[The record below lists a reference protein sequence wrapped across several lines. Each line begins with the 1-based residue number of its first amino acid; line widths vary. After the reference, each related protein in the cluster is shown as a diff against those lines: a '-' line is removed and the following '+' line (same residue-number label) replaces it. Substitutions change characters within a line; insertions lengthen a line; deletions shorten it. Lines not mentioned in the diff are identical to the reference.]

1 MKRILSLLLSL
12 VMAMG
17 TFTCFAA
24 TASAATKTVDIT
36 IKGTEYN
43 SIVDDAVAGI
53 NEDRAMDGNST
64 LKIDKKLTAV
74 ANKRAKEAM
83 LYYDL
88 LTLPNGATIKKYIPD
103 YTGSTYAIYGVIMT
117 KKPTK
122 DTLESGLHAL
132 VNDNSFKYGKSIG
145 IGVFGAKGY
154 DNEYVYTVYVIAS
167 GKDST
172 DVQKEFKDKS
182 TSTKI
187 PVSTDKIEI
196 FLDTTKTDNK
206 HGRIKYA
213 TVAYFEKGV
222 IMFYNVSNQFTVTSS
237 NNKALKEKGGWLYIK
252 GNGKYKLYAQSKNT
266 KSYKV
271 TVLSDKIS
279 SVNTKKHTVKAKS
292 TKKKA
297 VKVTWKQIYKDITA
311 YEVQYSTSNKFS
323 KKATKTVVVK
333 GKGNTSKT
341 ISKLKSKKTYYV
353 RVRAYTDQTNNEKL
367 YTPWSKTV
375 KVKVK

>member
-43 SIVDDAVAGI
+43 SIVDDAVASI
-53 NEDRAMDGNST
+53 NEDRAMDGNSI

-122 DTLESGLHAL
+122 DTLESKLHAL
-132 VNDNSFKYGKSIG
+132 VNDNSFRYGKSVG
-145 IGVFGAKGY
+145 IGVFGTKGY

-172 DVQKEFKDKS
+172 DVQKEFKDKN

-222 IMFYNVSNQFTVTSS
+222 IMFYNVSNQFTVSSS

-375 KVKVK
+375 KVKVR

>member
-83 LYYDL
+83 LYYDI

-122 DTLESGLHAL
+122 ATLESGLHTL
-132 VNDNSFKYGKSIG
+132 VNDNSFKYGKSVG

-172 DVQKEFKDKS
+172 DVQKEFKDKN

-196 FLDTTKTDNK
+196 FLDSTKTDNK

-222 IMFYNVSNQFTVTSS
+222 ILFYNVSDQFTVTSS

-279 SVNTKKHTVKAKS
+279 SVKTKKHTVKAKS

>member
-1 MKRILSLLLSL
+1 MKRIISLLLSL

-43 SIVDDAVAGI
+43 SIVDDAIASI

-122 DTLESGLHAL
+122 DTLESKLHAL
-132 VNDNSFKYGKSIG
+132 VNDNSFKYGKSVG
-145 IGVFGAKGY
+145 IGVFGTKGY

-172 DVQKEFKDKS
+172 DVQKEFKDKN

-206 HGRIKYA
+206 HGRIKYT

-222 IMFYNVSNQFTVTSS
+222 IMFYNVSNQFTVSSS

>member
-12 VMAMG
+12 VMAMV

-43 SIVDDAVAGI
+43 SIVDDALASI

-83 LYYDL
+83 LYHDL

-122 DTLESGLHAL
+122 ATLESKLHAL
-132 VNDNSFKYGKSIG
+132 VNDNSFKYGKSVG

-222 IMFYNVSNQFTVTSS
+222 IMFYNVSDQFTVTSS

-279 SVNTKKHTVKAKS
+279 NVNTKKHTVKAKS

-297 VKVTWKQIYKDITA
+297 VKVTWKQIYKDVTA

-323 KKATKTVVVK
+323 KKTTKTVVVK

>member
-17 TFTCFAA
+17 TFTSFAA

-43 SIVDDAVAGI
+43 SIVDDTVASI

-122 DTLESGLHAL
+122 DTLESELHAL
-132 VNDNSFKYGKSIG
+132 VNDNSFKYGKSVG

-172 DVQKEFKDKS
+172 DVQKEFKDKN

-196 FLDTTKTDNK
+196 FLDSTKTDNK

-222 IMFYNVSNQFTVTSS
+222 IMFYNVSDQFTVTSS
-237 NNKALKEKGGWLYIK
+237 NNKVLKEKGGWLYIK

-323 KKATKTVVVK
+323 KKTTKTVVVK

>member
-12 VMAMG
+12 VMAIG

-43 SIVDDAVAGI
+43 SIVDDAVASI

-83 LYYDL
+83 LYHDL

-122 DTLESGLHAL
+122 DTLESKLHAL
-132 VNDNSFKYGKSIG
+132 VNDNSFKYGKSVG
-145 IGVFGAKGY
+145 IGVFGTKGY

-172 DVQKEFKDKS
+172 DVQKEFKDKN

-222 IMFYNVSNQFTVTSS
+222 IMFYNVSNQFTVSSS

>member
-17 TFTCFAA
+17 TFTCFAV

-43 SIVDDAVAGI
+43 SIVDDAVASI

-83 LYYDL
+83 LYHDL
-88 LTLPNGATIKKYIPD
+88 LTLPNVATIKKYIPD

-122 DTLESGLHAL
+122 DTLESKLHAL
-132 VNDNSFKYGKSIG
+132 VNDNSFKYGKSVG
-145 IGVFGAKGY
+145 IGVFGTKGY

-222 IMFYNVSNQFTVTSS
+222 IMFYNVSNQFTVSSS

-292 TKKKA
+292 TKKKT

-333 GKGNTSKT
+333 GKGSTSKT

>member
-17 TFTCFAA
+17 TFACFAV

-43 SIVDDAVAGI
+43 SIVDDALASI

-83 LYYDL
+83 LYHDL

-122 DTLESGLHAL
+122 DTLESKLHAL
-132 VNDNSFKYGKSIG
+132 VNDNSFRYGKSVG
-145 IGVFGAKGY
+145 IGVFGTKGY

-172 DVQKEFKDKS
+172 DVQKEFKDKN

-222 IMFYNVSNQFTVTSS
+222 IMFYNVSNQFTVSSS

>member
-43 SIVDDAVAGI
+43 SIVYDALASI

-83 LYYDL
+83 LYHDL
-88 LTLPNGATIKKYIPD
+88 LTLPNGSTIKKYIPD

-122 DTLESGLHAL
+122 ATLESKLHAL
-132 VNDNSFKYGKSIG
+132 VNDNSFKYGKSVG
-145 IGVFGAKGY
+145 IGVFGTKGY

-222 IMFYNVSNQFTVTSS
+222 IMFYNVSDQFTVTSS

-279 SVNTKKHTVKAKS
+279 NVNTKKHTVKAKS

-297 VKVTWKQIYKDITA
+297 VKVTWKQIYKDVTA

-323 KKATKTVVVK
+323 KKTTKTVVVK

>member
-1 MKRILSLLLSL
+1 MKRILSLMLSL

-83 LYYDL
+83 LYYDI

-122 DTLESGLHAL
+122 ATLESGLHAL
-132 VNDNSFKYGKSIG
+132 VNDNSFKYGKSVG

-172 DVQKEFKDKS
+172 DVQKEFKDKN

-222 IMFYNVSNQFTVTSS
+222 ILFYNVSDQFTVTSS

-279 SVNTKKHTVKAKS
+279 NVNTKKHTVKAKS
-292 TKKKA
+292 TKKKS

-323 KKATKTVVVK
+323 KKTTKTVVVK

-341 ISKLKSKKTYYV
+341 ISKLKSKKTYYI

>member
-43 SIVDDAVAGI
+43 YIVDDAVAGI

-132 VNDNSFKYGKSIG
+132 VNDNSFKYGKSVG

-172 DVQKEFKDKS
+172 DVQKEFKDKN

-206 HGRIKYA
+206 HGRIKYT

-222 IMFYNVSNQFTVTSS
+222 IMFYNVSNQFTVSSS

-297 VKVTWKQIYKDITA
+297 VKVTWKQIYKDVTA

-323 KKATKTVVVK
+323 KKTTKTVVVK

-367 YTPWSKTV
+367 YTTWSKTV

>member
-12 VMAMG
+12 VIAMG
-17 TFTCFAA
+17 TFTCFAV

-43 SIVDDAVAGI
+43 SIVDDALASI

-83 LYYDL
+83 LYHDL

-122 DTLESGLHAL
+122 DTLESKLHAL
-132 VNDNSFKYGKSIG
+132 VNDNSFKYGKSVG
-145 IGVFGAKGY
+145 IGVFGTKGY

-172 DVQKEFKDKS
+172 DVQKEFKDKN

-222 IMFYNVSNQFTVTSS
+222 IMFYNVSNQFTVSSS

>member
-122 DTLESGLHAL
+122 ATLESELHAL
-132 VNDNSFKYGKSIG
+132 VNDNSFRYGKSVG
-145 IGVFGAKGY
+145 IGVFGTKGY

-172 DVQKEFKDKS
+172 DVQKEFKDKN
-182 TSTKI
+182 TSAKI

-213 TVAYFEKGV
+213 TVAYFDKGV
-222 IMFYNVSNQFTVTSS
+222 KMFYNVSDQFTVTSS

-279 SVNTKKHTVKAKS
+279 NVNTKKHTVKAKS

-323 KKATKTVVVK
+323 KKTTKTVVVK

-367 YTPWSKTV
+367 YTTWSKTV

>member
-1 MKRILSLLLSL
+1 MKRFLSLLLSL
-12 VMAMG
+12 VMAIG

-43 SIVDDAVAGI
+43 SIVDDTVASI
-53 NEDRAMDGNST
+53 NEDRAMDGNSN

-103 YTGSTYAIYGVIMT
+103 YTGSTYAIFGVIMT

-122 DTLESGLHAL
+122 DTLESELHAL
-132 VNDNSFKYGKSIG
+132 VNDNSFKYGKSVG

-172 DVQKEFKDKS
+172 DVQKEFKDKN

-187 PVSTDKIEI
+187 PVSTDRIEI
-196 FLDTTKTDNK
+196 FLDSTKTDNK

-222 IMFYNVSNQFTVTSS
+222 IMFYNVSDQFTVTSS
-237 NNKALKEKGGWLYIK
+237 NNKALKEKSGWLYIK

-266 KSYKV
+266 KSYKI

-323 KKATKTVVVK
+323 KKTTKTVVVK

>member
-43 SIVDDAVAGI
+43 SIVDDAVASI

-83 LYYDL
+83 LYHDL

-122 DTLESGLHAL
+122 DTLESKLHAL
-132 VNDNSFKYGKSIG
+132 VNDNSFKYGKSVG
-145 IGVFGAKGY
+145 IGVFGTKGY

-172 DVQKEFKDKS
+172 DVQKEFKDKN

-222 IMFYNVSNQFTVTSS
+222 IMFYNVSNQFTVSSS

-367 YTPWSKTV
+367 YTP
-375 KVKVK
+375 

>member
-12 VMAMG
+12 VMTMG

-43 SIVDDAVAGI
+43 SIVDDAIASI

-83 LYYDL
+83 LYHDL

-122 DTLESGLHAL
+122 ATLESELHAL
-132 VNDNSFKYGKSIG
+132 VNDKSFKYAKSVGIG
-145 IGVFGAKGY
+145 IFGTKGY

-172 DVQKEFKDKS
+172 DVQKEFKDKN

-279 SVNTKKHTVKAKS
+279 NVNTKKHTVKAKS

-297 VKVTWKQIYKDITA
+297 VKVTWKQIYKDVTA

-323 KKATKTVVVK
+323 KKTTKTVVVK

-367 YTPWSKTV
+367 YTTWSKTV

>member
-1 MKRILSLLLSL
+1 MKRIISLLLSL

-43 SIVDDAVAGI
+43 SIVDDAVASI

-122 DTLESGLHAL
+122 DTLESKLHAL
-132 VNDNSFKYGKSIG
+132 VNDNSFKYGKSVG
-145 IGVFGAKGY
+145 IGVFGTKGY

-222 IMFYNVSNQFTVTSS
+222 IMFYNVSNQFTVSSS

>member
-122 DTLESGLHAL
+122 ATLESELHAL
-132 VNDNSFKYGKSIG
+132 VNDKSFKYAKSVG

-222 IMFYNVSNQFTVTSS
+222 IMFYNVSNQFTVSSS

-279 SVNTKKHTVKAKS
+279 SVKTKKHTVKAKS

>member
-17 TFTCFAA
+17 TFACFAA

-43 SIVDDAVAGI
+43 SIVDDAVASI

-83 LYYDL
+83 LYHDL

-122 DTLESGLHAL
+122 DTLESKLHAL
-132 VNDNSFKYGKSIG
+132 VNDNSFKYGKSVG
-145 IGVFGAKGY
+145 IGVFGTKGY

-172 DVQKEFKDKS
+172 DVQKEFKDKN

-222 IMFYNVSNQFTVTSS
+222 IMFYNVSNQFTVSSS

>member
-1 MKRILSLLLSL
+1 M
-12 VMAMG
+12 
-17 TFTCFAA
+17 
-24 TASAATKTVDIT
+24 
-36 IKGTEYN
+36 
-43 SIVDDAVAGI
+43 
-53 NEDRAMDGNST
+53 
-64 LKIDKKLTAV
+64 
-74 ANKRAKEAM
+74 
-83 LYYDL
+83 
-88 LTLPNGATIKKYIPD
+88 
-103 YTGSTYAIYGVIMT
+103 
-117 KKPTK
+117 
-122 DTLESGLHAL
+122 
-132 VNDNSFKYGKSIG
+132 
-145 IGVFGAKGY
+145 
-154 DNEYVYTVYVIAS
+154 
-167 GKDST
+167 
-172 DVQKEFKDKS
+172 
-182 TSTKI
+182 
-187 PVSTDKIEI
+187 
-196 FLDTTKTDNK
+196 DTTKTDNK

-222 IMFYNVSNQFTVTSS
+222 IMFYNVSNQFTVSSS

-323 KKATKTVVVK
+323 KKATKAVVVK

>member
-12 VMAMG
+12 VMAIG

-43 SIVDDAVAGI
+43 SIVDDAVASI

-83 LYYDL
+83 LYHDL

-122 DTLESGLHAL
+122 ATLESELHAL
-132 VNDNSFKYGKSIG
+132 VNDNSFKYGKSVG

-222 IMFYNVSNQFTVTSS
+222 IMFYNVSDQFTVTSS

-279 SVNTKKHTVKAKS
+279 NVNTKKHTVKAKS

-297 VKVTWKQIYKDITA
+297 VKVTWKQIYKDVTA

-323 KKATKTVVVK
+323 KKTTKTVVVK

>member
-17 TFTCFAA
+17 IFTCFAA

-43 SIVDDAVAGI
+43 SIVDDAVASI
-53 NEDRAMDGNST
+53 NEDRAMDGNSI

-122 DTLESGLHAL
+122 DTLESKLHAL
-132 VNDNSFKYGKSIG
+132 VNDNSFRYGKSVG
-145 IGVFGAKGY
+145 IGVFGTKGY

-172 DVQKEFKDKS
+172 DVQKEFKDKN
-182 TSTKI
+182 TSAKI

-206 HGRIKYA
+206 HGRIKYT

-222 IMFYNVSNQFTVTSS
+222 IMFYNVSNQFTVSSS

>member
-17 TFTCFAA
+17 TFACFAA

-43 SIVDDAVAGI
+43 SIVDDAIASI

-83 LYYDL
+83 LYHDL

-122 DTLESGLHAL
+122 ATLESELHAL
-132 VNDNSFKYGKSIG
+132 VNDNSFKYGKSVG

-222 IMFYNVSNQFTVTSS
+222 IMFYNVSDQFTVTSS

-292 TKKKA
+292 TKKKT
-297 VKVTWKQIYKDITA
+297 VKVTWKQIYKDVTA

-323 KKATKTVVVK
+323 KKTTKTVVVK

>member
-17 TFTCFAA
+17 TFTCFAV

-43 SIVDDAVAGI
+43 SIVDDALASI

-83 LYYDL
+83 LYHDL

-122 DTLESGLHAL
+122 ATLESELHAL
-132 VNDNSFKYGKSIG
+132 VNDNSFKYGKSVG

-187 PVSTDKIEI
+187 PVSTDEIEI

-222 IMFYNVSNQFTVTSS
+222 IMFYNVSDQFTVTSS

-292 TKKKA
+292 TKKKT
-297 VKVTWKQIYKDITA
+297 VKVTWKQIYKDVTA

-323 KKATKTVVVK
+323 KKTTKTVVVK

>member
-17 TFTCFAA
+17 IFTCFAA

-53 NEDRAMDGNST
+53 NEDRAMDGNSI

-122 DTLESGLHAL
+122 DTLESKLHAL
-132 VNDNSFKYGKSIG
+132 VNDNSFRYGKSVG
-145 IGVFGAKGY
+145 IGVFGTKGY

-172 DVQKEFKDKS
+172 DVQKEFKDKN
-182 TSTKI
+182 TSAKI

-206 HGRIKYA
+206 HGRIKYT

-222 IMFYNVSNQFTVTSS
+222 IMFYNVSDQFTVTSS

-279 SVNTKKHTVKAKS
+279 NVNTKKHTVKAKS

-297 VKVTWKQIYKDITA
+297 VKVTWKQIYKDVTA

-323 KKATKTVVVK
+323 KKTTKTVVVK

-367 YTPWSKTV
+367 YTTWSKTV

>member
-17 TFTCFAA
+17 TFTCFAV

-43 SIVDDAVAGI
+43 SIVDDALASI

-83 LYYDL
+83 LYHDL

-122 DTLESGLHAL
+122 DTLESKLHAL
-132 VNDNSFKYGKSIG
+132 VNDNSFKYGKSVG
-145 IGVFGAKGY
+145 IGVFGTKGY

-172 DVQKEFKDKS
+172 DVQKEFKDKN

-222 IMFYNVSNQFTVTSS
+222 IMFYNVSNQFTVSSS

-367 YTPWSKTV
+367 YTPWSKMV

>member
-43 SIVDDAVAGI
+43 SIVDDAVASI

-83 LYYDL
+83 LYHDL

-122 DTLESGLHAL
+122 DTLESKLHAL
-132 VNDNSFKYGKSIG
+132 VNDNSFKYGKSVG
-145 IGVFGAKGY
+145 IGVFGTKGY

-172 DVQKEFKDKS
+172 DVQKEFKDKN

-206 HGRIKYA
+206 HVRIKYA

-222 IMFYNVSNQFTVTSS
+222 IMFYNVSNQFTVSSS

>member
-17 TFTCFAA
+17 TFTCFAV

-43 SIVDDAVAGI
+43 SIVDDALASI

-83 LYYDL
+83 LYHDL

-103 YTGSTYAIYGVIMT
+103 YIGSTYAIYGVIMT

-122 DTLESGLHAL
+122 ATLESELHAL
-132 VNDNSFKYGKSIG
+132 VNDNSFKYGKSVG

-222 IMFYNVSNQFTVTSS
+222 IMFYNVSDQFTVTSS

-292 TKKKA
+292 TKKKT
-297 VKVTWKQIYKDITA
+297 VKVTWKQIYKDVTA

-323 KKATKTVVVK
+323 KKTTKTVVVK

>member
-1 MKRILSLLLSL
+1 MKRFLSLLLSL
-12 VMAMG
+12 VMAIG

-43 SIVDDAVAGI
+43 SIVDDTVASI
-53 NEDRAMDGNST
+53 NEDRAMDGNSN

-103 YTGSTYAIYGVIMT
+103 YTGSTYAIFGVIMT

-122 DTLESGLHAL
+122 DTLESELHAL
-132 VNDNSFKYGKSIG
+132 VNDNSFKYGKSVG

-172 DVQKEFKDKS
+172 DVQKEFKDKN

-187 PVSTDKIEI
+187 PVSTDRIEI
-196 FLDTTKTDNK
+196 FLDSTKTDNK

-222 IMFYNVSNQFTVTSS
+222 IMFYNVSDQFTVTSS
-237 NNKALKEKGGWLYIK
+237 NNKALKEKSGWLYIK

-266 KSYKV
+266 KSYKI

>member
-83 LYYDL
+83 LYHDL

-122 DTLESGLHAL
+122 DTLESELHAL
-132 VNDNSFKYGKSIG
+132 VNDNSFKYGKSVG
-145 IGVFGAKGY
+145 IGVFGAKEY

-172 DVQKEFKDKS
+172 DVQKEFKDKN

-206 HGRIKYA
+206 HGRIKYT

-222 IMFYNVSNQFTVTSS
+222 IMFYNVSNQFTVSSS

-279 SVNTKKHTVKAKS
+279 SVNTKKHTLKAKS

-323 KKATKTVVVK
+323 KKTTKTVVVK

-367 YTPWSKTV
+367 YTTWSKTV